1 MKVLLIGATGAT
13 GIFVLHNLLNDSR
26 VDEVIIFV
34 RKSTNIKHVKLKEI
48 VTSFDQLNGYQS
60 HMQAHVAISCLGTT
74 LKQAGSKEAQWMVDH
89 DYQLQ
94 FAKLAKQNHV
104 PHFIL
109 LSAMGATATSKI
121 FYNKMKGALEDAVKE
136 LHFTRLDVL
145 QPSLLIRP
153 NSNRFGE
160 RISEKVLS
168 LLNSVGILKS
178 YQPIKVENLGAIIA
192 QLIFEKQPGVYVWN
206 LKDLL
211 KKL

>member
-1 MKVLLIGATGAT
+1 
-13 GIFVLHNLLNDSR
+13 
-26 VDEVIIFV
+26 
-34 RKSTNIKHVKLKEI
+34 
-48 VTSFDQLNGYQS
+48 
-60 HMQAHVAISCLGTT
+60 
-74 LKQAGSKEAQWMVDH
+74 
-89 DYQLQ
+89 
-94 FAKLAKQNHV
+94 
-104 PHFIL
+104 
-109 LSAMGATATSKI
+109 
-121 FYNKMKGALEDAVKE
+121 MKGALEDAVKE